1 MEPMER
7 GTNMSE
13 STASLTH
20 HTAVAALEGRGGP
33 SRWESSAPIRYP
45 DPDIVVLDPRFQKMV
60 LGNAAIE
67 RIATGF
73 RFTEG
78 PAYYGDGRYLVF
90 SDIPNDALLRWDEI
104 TGAVATLR
112 QPAGYPDGNTRDR
125 EGRLLS
131 CELGSRTL
139 TRTEHDG
146 TVTVLA
152 ASCEGTRLTGPNDVV
167 VKSDGS
173 IWFSDNGAG
182 IRGNY
187 LGEKAKQEL
196 PFRVYR
202 LDPMSG
208 ALSIAIGDMERPNG
222 LCFSPDETRLYVV
235 DTPGGAKTT
244 HVYDI
249 VDGKAVNGRL
259 FFDAMPGYA
268 DGIRCDTEGHVWCGF
283 SGGPGQDGV
292 AVFAPDGTLL
302 GRILLPE
309 RCANLC
315 FGGRKRN
322 RLFMTASQ
330 SVYALYVEAQGNPG
344 G

>member
-1 MEPMER
+1 MSQTI
-7 GTNMSE
+7 GTA
-13 STASLTH
+13 TPAS
-20 HTAVAALEGRGGP
+20 GGGA
-33 SRWESSAPIRYP
+33 SRWESAAPIRYP
-45 DPDIVVLDPRFQKMV
+45 DPDILVLDPRFQHMV
-60 LGNAAIE
+60 LGHAAIE

-78 PAYYGDGRYLVF
+78 PVYYGDSRFLLF
-90 SDIPNDALLRWDEI
+90 SDIPNNRLLRWDE
-104 TGAVATLR
+104 TSGATAILR
-112 QPAGYPDGNTRDR
+112 DPAGYPDGNTRDR
-125 EGRLLS
+125 QGRLIT

-146 TVTVLA
+146 TITVLA
-152 ASCEGTRLTGPNDVV
+152 AEFQGTRLTGPNDVV

-187 LGEKAKQEL
+187 LGDKAAPGL
-196 PFRVYR
+196 PYRVYR
-202 LDPMSG
+202 LDPVTG
-208 ALSIAIGDMERPNG
+208 ELAIAVGDMERPNG
-222 LCFSPDETRLYVV
+222 LAFSPDESRLYVV
-235 DTPGGAKTT
+235 DTPNGTKTT

-249 VDGKAVNGRL
+249 ENGKPVNGRL
-259 FFDAMPGYA
+259 FFDGTPGYA
-268 DGIRCDTEGHVWCGF
+268 DGIRVDTDGNVWCGF

-292 AVFAPDGTLL
+292 AIFAPDGVLI

-330 SVYALYVEAQGNPG
+330 SVYALYVEALGCPG

>member
-1 MEPMER
+1 MRQNPQPTATGIAYAASGA
-7 GTNMSE
+7 GT
-13 STASLTH
+13 
-20 HTAVAALEGRGGP
+20 
-33 SRWESSAPIRYP
+33 SRWESNAPIRYP
-45 DPDIVVLDPRFQKMV
+45 DPDIIVLDPRFERLV
-60 LGNAAIE
+60 LGHAAIE

-78 PAYYGDGRYLVF
+78 PAYFGDGRYLLF

-104 TGAVATLR
+104 SGAVVTLR
-112 QPAGYPDGNTRDR
+112 NPAGYPDGNTRDR
-125 EGRLLS
+125 QGRLIT

-152 ASCEGTRLTGPNDVV
+152 SHFEGTRLTGPNDVV

-187 LGEKAKQEL
+187 LGDKAPQEM
-196 PFRVYR
+196 PYRVYR
-202 LDPMSG
+202 LDPVTG
-208 ALSIAIGDMERPNG
+208 ALSIAAGDMARPNG
-222 LCFSPDETRLYVV
+222 LAFSPNEDRLYVV
-235 DTPGGAKTT
+235 DTPSGPRTT
-244 HVYDI
+244 YVYDI
-249 VDGKAVNGRL
+249 IDGKAVNGRL
-259 FFDAMPGYA
+259 FFDAQPGYT
-268 DGIRCDTEGHVWCGF
+268 DGIRVDTEGNIWCGF
-283 SGGPGQDGV
+283 SGGPGEDGV
-292 AVFAPDGTLL
+292 AVFAPDGTMI

-309 RCANLC
+309 RCANVC

-330 SVYALYVEAQGNPG
+330 SVYALYVEAQGMPG

>member
-1 MEPMER
+1 
-7 GTNMSE
+7 MSQE
-13 STASLTH
+13 AASYP
-20 HTAVAALEGRGGP
+20 GGGP
-33 SRWESSAPIRYP
+33 SRWESTSPIRYP
-45 DPDIVVLDPRFQKMV
+45 DPGIVVLDPRFQHMA
-60 LGNAAIE
+60 LGHAAIE
-67 RIATGF
+67 RVATGF

-78 PAYYGDGRYLVF
+78 PAYYGDGRYLLF
-90 SDIPNDALLRWDEI
+90 SDIPNNRLLRWDEI
-104 TGAVATLR
+104 SGGVAVLR
-112 QPAGYPDGNTRDR
+112 DPAGYPDGNTRDR
-125 EGRLLS
+125 QGRLIT

-146 TVTVLA
+146 TVTILA
-152 ASCEGTRLTGPNDVV
+152 SEFQGTRLTGPNDVV

-182 IRGNY
+182 IKGNY
-187 LGEKAKQEL
+187 LGDKAEAEL

-202 LDPMSG
+202 LDP
-208 ALSIAIGDMERPNG
+208 ATKDLTIAVGDMARPNG
-222 LCFSPDETRLYVV
+222 LAFSPDESRLYVV
-235 DTPGGAKTT
+235 DTPNGPKTT

-259 FFDAMPGYA
+259 FVDGTPGYA
-268 DGIRCDTEGHVWCGF
+268 DGIRVDTEGNVWCGF
-283 SGGPGQDGV
+283 SGGPGEDGV
-292 AVFAPDGTLL
+292 AIFAPDGTLI

-315 FGGRKRN
+315 FGGPKRN

-330 SVYALYVEAQGNPG
+330 SVYALYVEAQGCPG

>member
-1 MEPMER
+1 MREEITP
-7 GTNMSE
+7 
-13 STASLTH
+13 LTRH
-20 HTAVAALEGRGGP
+20 AAVAASEGSGGAL
-33 SRWESSAPIRYP
+33 RWESSAPIRYP
-45 DPDIVVLDPRFQKMV
+45 DPDIVGLDPRFQQMV

-78 PAYYGDGRYLVF
+78 PVYYGDGRYLVF

-104 TGAVATLR
+104 TGTVATLR
-112 QPAGYPDGNTRDR
+112 HPAGNPDGNTRDR

-139 TRTEHDG
+139 TRTEYDG

-152 ASCEGTRLTGPNDVV
+152 ASFEGTRLTGPNDVV

-187 LGEKAKQEL
+187 LGEKAEQEL

-202 LDPMSG
+202 LDSVSG

-249 VDGKAVNGRL
+249 VDGQAVNGRL

-268 DGIRCDTEGHVWCGF
+268 DGIRCDTEGNVWCGF

-292 AVFAPDGTLL
+292 AVFAPDGALL

-330 SVYALYVEAQGNPG
+330 SVYALYVEAQGSPG

>member
-1 MEPMER
+1 
-7 GTNMSE
+7 MSQGA
-13 STASLTH
+13 ASYT
-20 HTAVAALEGRGGP
+20 GSGP
-33 SRWESSAPIRYP
+33 ARWESASPIRYP
-45 DPDIVVLDPRFQKMV
+45 DPDVVVLDPRFQHMI
-60 LGNAAIE
+60 LGHAAIE
-67 RIATGF
+67 RVATGF

-78 PAYYGDGRYLVF
+78 PAYYGDGRYLLF
-90 SDIPNDALLRWDEI
+90 SDIPNNRLLRWDEI
-104 TGAVATLR
+104 SGATAILR
-112 QPAGYPDGNTRDR
+112 DPAGYPDGNTRDR
-125 EGRLLS
+125 QGRLIT

-152 ASCEGTRLTGPNDVV
+152 SEFEGVQLTGPNDVV

-187 LGEKAKQEL
+187 LGDKAKAEL

-202 LDPMSG
+202 LDPETRG
-208 ALSIAIGDMERPNG
+208 LTIAVGDMARPNG
-222 LCFSPDETRLYVV
+222 LAFSPDESKLYVV
-235 DTPGGAKTT
+235 DTPNAPKTT

-259 FFDAMPGYA
+259 FFDATPGYA
-268 DGIRCDTEGHVWCGF
+268 DGIRVDTEGNVWCGF

-292 AVFAPDGTLL
+292 AIFAPDGTLI

-330 SVYALYVEAQGNPG
+330 SVYALYVEAQGCPG

>member
-1 MEPMER
+1 
-7 GTNMSE
+7 MSQE
-13 STASLTH
+13 K
-20 HTAVAALEGRGGP
+20 RGGLT
-33 SRWESSAPIRYP
+33 RWESPAPIRYP
-45 DPDIVVLDPRFQKMV
+45 DPDIIVLDPRFQPLV

-78 PAYYGDGRYLVF
+78 PAYYGDGRYLLF

-112 QPAGYPDGNTRDR
+112 HPAGYPDGNTRDR
-125 EGRLLS
+125 EGRLIS

-146 TVTVLA
+146 RITVLA
-152 ASCEGTRLTGPNDVV
+152 AEFQGTRLTGPNDVV

-182 IRGNY
+182 IRGHY
-187 LGEKAKQEL
+187 LGDKAPQEM
-196 PFRVYR
+196 PYRVYR
-202 LDPMSG
+202 LDPVSRQ
-208 ALSIAIGDMERPNG
+208 LTIAIDDMKRPNG
-222 LCFSPDETRLYVV
+222 LCFSPDERRLYVV
-235 DTPGGAKTT
+235 DTPSEPKLTR
-244 HVYDI
+244 VYDI
-249 VDGKAVNGRL
+249 EGGKAVNGRL
-259 FFDAMPGYA
+259 FFDGAGYA
-268 DGIRCDTEGHVWCGF
+268 DGIRCDTEGNVWCAF
-283 SGGPGQDGV
+283 SGGPGEDGV
-292 AVFAPDGTLL
+292 AVFHPDGTLI

-315 FGGRKRN
+315 FGGVKRN

-330 SVYALYVEAQGNPG
+330 SVYALYVEAQGCPG